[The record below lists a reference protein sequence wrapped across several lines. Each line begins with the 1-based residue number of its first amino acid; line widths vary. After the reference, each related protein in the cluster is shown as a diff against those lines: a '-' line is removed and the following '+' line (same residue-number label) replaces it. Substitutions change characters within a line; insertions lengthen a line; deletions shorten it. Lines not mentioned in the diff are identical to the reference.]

1 MFKKGQLVRSKKS
14 ECLYSVFSTN
24 NRGSTAVC
32 KLRNVFTG
40 GHATIS
46 AEYLTLIGNNFK
58 FKGAK

>member
-14 ECLYSVFSTN
+14 GCLYAVFSTN
-24 NRGSTAVC
+24 NRGSAAIC

-40 GHATIS
+40 DHATIS
-46 AEYLTLIGNNFK
+46 AEYLELIGNNFK